1 MYNDNTGSNNSLLT
15 TLKENVPLL
24 EPYVYTPKSDFTP
37 VKWLKVSKL
46 PKRVENGQKQSSKKG
61 ESTRKRGKECEWL
74 GRQGSGGKGE
84 RWESD
89 RKDQEKKG
97 KRWQHVCL
105 GNECRGWIES
115 KEGGVCVE
123 GKIKRISNR
132 KKWSCLTCRDG
143 KWHVC
148 LNSGAAQPGCTLVSA
163 FDQLHGRLV
172 SDQKANEMIKWL
184 KLQWV

>member
-1 MYNDNTGSNNSLLT
+1 MSTPPKVTSLLWNDG
-15 TLKENVPLL
+15 K
-24 EPYVYTPKSDFTP
+24 F
-37 VKWLKVSKL
+37 
-46 PKRVENGQKQSSKKG
+46 PKRVGNGQKQSSKKC
-61 ESTRKRGKECEWL
+61 ESTRKRRKEWEWL
-74 GRQGSGGKGE
+74 GRQGLGGKGE

-97 KRWQHVCL
+97 ERWQHVCL